1 MLCCLLLYGKVV
13 QAHSPDLSN
22 LMIYE
27 QNGKYLLVIKS
38 SLTALDGEIDYV
50 FGKNAYKSAEEFQLL
65 VIKHFHNNCVII
77 MNGDTIKLINPK
89 VNLGHETTLFAE
101 LKHVPNKLKSIF
113 ISNTL
118 FKDMPANMSELILI
132 LKGLPQKQYI
142 LNNDNKHEVQLTV
155 ENNRLT
161 VLDVTGSPYKTINI
175 LMVVVLLLVASLI
188 AIIVLRKQKL
198 ITQDIYLDTK

>member
-1 MLCCLLLYGKVV
+1 
-13 QAHSPDLSN
+13 
-22 LMIYE
+22 
-27 QNGKYLLVIKS
+27 
-38 SLTALDGEIDYV
+38 
-50 FGKNAYKSAEEFQLL
+50 
-65 VIKHFHNNCVII
+65 
-77 MNGDTIKLINPK
+77 
-89 VNLGHETTLFAE
+89 
-101 LKHVPNKLKSIF
+101 
-113 ISNTL
+113 
-118 FKDMPANMSELILI
+118 MPANMSELILI